1 MEQFE
6 EKDLIK
12 LRQQVELVVHRKMVT
27 PYDFEYLS
35 DTILMRCQSKLSQ
48 TTLKRLWGY
57 CKNPHRPFKSTLNLL
72 SKFIGYKDFDD
83 FVSKKDENTP
93 SSFIHA
99 ASFISDKDLE
109 IGDMVW
115 ISWAPNRQCMLTYQG
130 DHSFVVS
137 AAHNTKLHVGDSF
150 SSMHFAEG
158 MPLFL
163 DNYIHKNNPPTT
175 FVVGFNGGMSSIR
188 IITPSELECHAI
200 RMSRKSNNPK
210 PQKKAKTQK
219 KGKNPDQ

>member
-35 DTILMRCQSKLSQ
+35 DTILMRCQSKLSES
-48 TTLKRLWGY
+48 TLKRLWGY

-83 FVSKKDENTP
+83 FVSKKDENAP

-115 ISWAPNRQCMLTYQG
+115 ISWAPNRQCLLTYKG

-137 AAHNTKLHVGDSF
+137 AAYNTKLHVGDSF
-150 SSMHFAEG
+150 STMHFAEG

-163 DNYIHKNNPPTT
+163 DNYIHKDNSPIT
-175 FVVGFNGGMSSIR
+175 FVVGYNWGLNSIK
-188 IITPSELECHAI
+188 IIKPSDLEYHAIQVSRKPPKSTPSK
-200 RMSRKSNNPK
+200 KSKSPK
-210 PQKKAKTQK
+210 
-219 KGKNPDQ
+219 